1 MLSKEKSDVEKHM
14 LHSFICM
21 KHLKQADIQIQKKQL
36 MITFYDWAEKGERGR
51 VGDGKGL

>member
-1 MLSKEKSDVEKHM
+1 M
-14 LHSFICM
+14 LHSFIYM
-21 KHLKQADIQIQKKQL
+21 KHLKQANREMQKNQL